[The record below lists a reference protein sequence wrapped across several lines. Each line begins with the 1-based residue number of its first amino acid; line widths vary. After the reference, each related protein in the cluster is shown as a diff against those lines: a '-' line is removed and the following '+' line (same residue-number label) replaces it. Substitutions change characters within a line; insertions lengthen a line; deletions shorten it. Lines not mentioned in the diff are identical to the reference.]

1 MLDRGKEMS
10 ENKGLEQ
17 LMVWRR
23 ALDLGVII
31 CREVIPCLPS
41 VERYALCEQ
50 LRRSCQSVPANIA
63 EAHGRYHY
71 TDVIRFL
78 YIARG
83 SLDET
88 LSHLTLAYELDY
100 LVEDTYRKVYNMVKD
115 TSRMLNGYIRYQAQ
129 RRSSDKNQLREES
142 LAYQAS
148 DTGIRSMSDLIPN
161 PESHFKI
168 IFSGDYSP
176 NNKDLS

>member
-1 MLDRGKEMS
+1 MS

-17 LMVWRR
+17 LIVWRR

-31 CREVIPCLPS
+31 CRDVIPCLPS
-41 VERYALCEQ
+41 EERYALCEQ
-50 LRRSCQSVPANIA
+50 LRCSCQSVPVNIA

-100 LVEDTYRKVYNMVKD
+100 LVEGIYKKAYDMLKD
-115 TSRMLNGYIRYQAQ
+115 TSRLLNGYIRYQAQ
-129 RRSSDKNQLREES
+129 RRSSDKYQIREET
-142 LAYQAS
+142 LAYEAS
-148 DTGIRSMSDLIPN
+148 RDGVVLNLDLIPDPQSLPN
-161 PESHFKI
+161 PI
-168 IFSGDYSP
+168 YSGDYP
-176 NNKDLS
+176 PLNKDLS